1 MRNKSLKIIVGIL
14 SIVIASLFLSIIEI
28 TNVIKFGNVVIEVSF
43 LGLCLLAIAEGI
55 YLLSI
60 LISGVIAKYLLWKNE
75 KELYHSNKGYKNL
88 KKRQKKLEELK
99 RGEVVNES

>member
-1 MRNKSLKIIVGIL
+1 MRNRSLKIMIGIL

-28 TNVIKFGNVVIEVSF
+28 TKVVKFGNRVVEF
-43 LGLCLLAIAEGI
+43 GLMGLCLLAIAEGI
-55 YLLSI
+55 YFVSI

-75 KELYHSNKGYKNL
+75 KELYHSNKGYEKL

-99 RGEVVNES
+99 KGEVVNES

>member
-1 MRNKSLKIIVGIL
+1 MRNRSLKITVGIL

-28 TNVIKFGNVVIEVSF
+28 TNAIKFGNVVIEVSF
-43 LGLCLLAIAEGI
+43 LGLCLFAIAEGI

-75 KELYHSNKGYKNL
+75 KELYHSNKGYEKL
-88 KKRQKKLEELK
+88 QKKKETCRTQK
-99 RGEVVNES
+99 GGNSK